1 MRGAFSI
8 PPVERL
14 FLPTWRTQKGAI
26 AAAHQS
32 DAVLDQADGQ
42 AAKIM
47 VLPGAVTNALLAEQA
62 LCDFTITMSRQPGI
76 EGSHHQNEAPATLG
90 RERKRRCTKT
100 AAFDGAP
107 KSVRRLQT
115 DVGIG
120 VEWQFD

>member
-1 MRGAFSI
+1 MRGSI
-8 PPVERL
+8 FDTPGRRL

-26 AAAHQS
+26 AAPHQS

-47 VLPGAVTNALLAEQA
+47 VLPGAAANALLAEQA
-62 LCDFTITMSRQPGI
+62 LCDFAITMSRQPGI
-76 EGSHHQNEAPATLG
+76 EGSHHQNEAPTTLK
-90 RERKRRCTKT
+90 RERKRRCTRT